1 MRKLIAGAALALT
14 AGTAIVGGA
23 SVAGAAPSKNVEV
36 YICDGVETEIV
47 VAGRSGWIDGV
58 HYLAHNIVVEGT
70 FTPAGGEPEPF
81 TDTQWTSGRT
91 GGLEC
96 TRTETFTDEEG
107 TGTFTVALNAIP
119 TGR

>member
-14 AGTAIVGGA
+14 AGIAILGGA

-58 HYLAHNIVVEGT
+58 HYHAHNIVVEGT
-70 FTPAGGEPEPF
+70 FTPTGGEPEPF
-81 TDTQWTSGRT
+81 TDTEWTSGRT

-96 TRTETFTDEEG
+96 FQDFTFTDEG
-107 TGTFTVALNAIP
+107 GTATGTITLNAIP